1 MTEYMED
8 VIRTNNIYKLN
19 IVLTPLAARL
29 VKVPPFIKTLNSENP
44 HYMIF
49 EYANTSSQIKRLRIS
64 WDYLISFDT
73 QKA

>member
-8 VIRTNNIYKLN
+8 VVRTNNIYKVN

-29 VKVPPFIKTLNSENP
+29 VKVPPFIKLLNSENP

-49 EYANTSSQIKRLRIS
+49 EYADTSNKTKRLRIS
-64 WDYLISFDT
+64 WEHLISFDT
-73 QKA
+73 EKA